1 VVVLEVRGLV
11 KSFGGLIAV
20 NNLDFN
26 VNKNELFA
34 IIGPNGAGKTTVFN
48 LITAYLKPTK
58 GSIKFQGK
66 DITKLK
72 TYEIAQKGLVRTFQE
87 TNVYR
92 DMTVLR
98 NVIIA
103 HHIHCQA
110 NDWEHF
116 FNTKRAREDNRII
129 MKNSFEILKFLD
141 LQKVQNQIARNL
153 PHGQLRILEIAMGM
167 AADPK
172 LLLLDEPFTGMNS
185 VEADKLCS
193 VVRSI
198 RDLGITIVLIE
209 HNMRAV
215 MGLCER
221 IMVISFGKKIAE
233 GKPENIQH
241 NEKVIESYLGKYDEE
256 EGIRYVF

>member
-1 VVVLEVRGLV
+1 MVILEVRGLV

-26 VNKNELFA
+26 VNQNEIFA
-34 IIGPNGAGKTTVFN
+34 IIGPNGAGKSTIFN
-48 LITAYLKPTK
+48 LITAYLKPTE
-58 GSIKFQGK
+58 GRIKFQGK
-66 DITKLK
+66 DITKSK
-72 TYEIAQKGLVRTFQE
+72 TYEIAHKGLVRTFQK

-116 FNTKRAREDNRII
+116 FNTKRAREDNQII
-129 MKNSFEILKFLD
+129 MKNSLEILKFLD

-153 PHGQLRILEIAMGM
+153 PHGQLRVLEIAIGM

-185 VEADKLCS
+185 EEIDRLCS
-193 VVRSI
+193 VIRSI
-198 RDLGITIVLIE
+198 RDQGITIVLIE
-209 HNMRAV
+209 HDMRVV
-215 MGLCER
+215 MDLGER
-221 IMVISFGKKIAE
+221 IMVINFGKKIAE
-233 GKPENIQH
+233 GKPKNIQ
-241 NEKVIESYLGKYDEE
+241 NNDLVIEAYLGKSDEE
-256 EGIRYVF
+256 EGV